1 MKLSLPM
8 LALVLATGL
17 PLAASAQ
24 QSNAAGNGPS
34 PEIRAQMQAAHDAA
48 KTAAFNALSAADRA
62 KVQAIVDQINNG
74 QLTDLRAAAQQI
86 DAALTPAET
95 TAVLAQ
101 RDKLMQTM
109 RANMPP
115 RPDGAG
121 PNGPPPNGAAPNGPP
136 PNGAAPNGPPPNGG
150 PNNAD
155 HPHRGFGGK
164 SAGGFLLRLAVS
176 PEKMR
181 ALHQQQQ
188 QRPPGQ

>member
-1 MKLSLPM
+1 MKLSLPV

-24 QSNAAGNGPS
+24 QSNAAENGPS
-34 PEIRAQMQAAHDAA
+34 PEIKAQMQAARDSA

-62 KVQAIVDQINNG
+62 KVQAIVDQVNNG

-115 RPDGAG
+115 RPEGAMPG
-121 PNGPPPNGAAPNGPP
+121 PNGPPPNAQSPNGPP
-136 PNGAAPNGPPPNGG
+136 GA

-155 HPHRGFGGK
+155 HPRGFGRGMK
-164 SAGGFLLRLAVS
+164 TAGGFLLSLGVS
-176 PEKMR
+176 HEKMR
-181 ALHQQQQ
+181 ELRHNAMQQGQTQ
-188 QRPPGQ
+188 PRPPGR

>member
-1 MKLSLPM
+1 MKLSLPV

-17 PLAASAQ
+17 PLAACAQ
-24 QSNAAGNGPS
+24 QSNAAENGPS
-34 PEIRAQMQAAHDAA
+34 PEIRAQMQAARDGA
-48 KTAAFNALSAADRA
+48 KTASFNALSAADRA
-62 KVQAIVDQINNG
+62 KVQAIVDQVNNG

-101 RDKLMQTM
+101 RDKMMQTM

-115 RPDGAG
+115 RPDGATGG

-136 PNGAAPNGPPPNGG
+136 NGG

-155 HPHRGFGGK
+155 HPRRGMGGMK
-164 SAGGFLLRLAVS
+164 DAGGFLLRLAVS

-188 QRPPGQ
+188 KPAGQ

>member
-1 MKLSLPM
+1 MKLSLPA
-8 LALVLATGL
+8 LALLVATGL
-17 PLAASAQ
+17 PLAACAQ
-24 QSNAAGNGPS
+24 QSNAAENGPS
-34 PEIRAQMQAAHDAA
+34 PEIRAQMQAARDSA

-62 KVQAIVDQINNG
+62 KVQAIVDQVNNG
-74 QLTDLRAAAQQI
+74 QLTDLRAASQQI

-109 RANMPP
+109 RANMPH
-115 RPDGAG
+115 PDGAG
-121 PNGPPPNGAAPNGPP
+121 PNGPPPGAAPNGPP
-136 PNGAAPNGPPPNGG
+136 PGG

-155 HPHRGFGGK
+155 RPHRGFGGK
-164 SAGGFLLRLAVS
+164 SAGSFLLRLAVS